1 VKKNILFVL
10 VFLAVVETAHALT
23 NQLEGHRSAYL
34 AMHGHD
40 PVAWQEWNPQTL
52 EKARQQNK
60 LLFVSSGYFSCH
72 WCHVMQ
78 RESFR
83 HPVIARLLNQ
93 HFIPVKVDREL
104 NASLDSR
111 LIDFVEKTRG
121 YAGWPLNVFITPQ
134 GHPLVGIVYLPAPD
148 FEQLLGTMHSEW
160 QTRAAELATVAA
172 QASDELN
179 VTTQPEKVSINKQFV
194 SSLSQNYLE
203 QALGQADEMQGGFGD
218 QNKFPSVPQLDVLLD
233 IFKQN
238 REQRLENF
246 LRTTLNQM
254 ASQGLRDQLGGGFYR
269 YVVDPGWQIPH
280 FEKMLYDNALLAGL
294 YLKAARIFNNQD
306 YEQIGRETLDF
317 MLDEMRADQGA
328 FIASLSAIDS
338 NNVEGG
344 YYLWTVEQLEQILSN
359 DEADLVKEH
368 WQVKGPADIEDGH
381 HLVTASSIVELAKQ
395 FAKPESQINALLK
408 SARGKMLAARQQRR
422 LPLDRKKLAAWNG
435 LALSALVAGARLNND
450 ADRYHEAAQQ
460 LQAYLGEHFWTG
472 NQLYRAVL
480 DKPFGDAGLEDA
492 AYLAKGMLDW
502 AIYSGSRQALQQAD
516 KLIAASWERFH
527 GEQGWRLNRQPLLKY
542 KPYSQLI
549 PDGPMPS
556 PSASLVY
563 SSLELASQL
572 DNKLLKQKAQRHL
585 MEVGELIREQPF
597 WSASYIKAIRYQPG
611 N

>member
-1 VKKNILFVL
+1 
-10 VFLAVVETAHALT
+10 
-23 NQLEGHRSAYL
+23 
-34 AMHGHD
+34 
-40 PVAWQEWNPQTL
+40 
-52 EKARQQNK
+52 
-60 LLFVSSGYFSCH
+60 
-72 WCHVMQ
+72 
-78 RESFR
+78 
-83 HPVIARLLNQ
+83 
-93 HFIPVKVDREL
+93 
-104 NASLDSR
+104 
-111 LIDFVEKTRG
+111 
-121 YAGWPLNVFITPQ
+121 
-134 GHPLVGIVYLPAPD
+134 
-148 FEQLLGTMHSEW
+148 
-160 QTRAAELATVAA
+160 
-172 QASDELN
+172 
-179 VTTQPEKVSINKQFV
+179 
-194 SSLSQNYLE
+194 
-203 QALGQADEMQGGFGD
+203 
-218 QNKFPSVPQLDVLLD
+218 
-233 IFKQN
+233 
-238 REQRLENF
+238 
-246 LRTTLNQM
+246 
-254 ASQGLRDQLGGGFYR
+254 
-269 YVVDPGWQIPH
+269 
-280 FEKMLYDNALLAGL
+280 LAGL